1 MLDRILN
8 INPQEKYKSGIK
20 VPSVNPYVV
29 NRYDEEKQN
38 RKDSALF
45 SPLAKL
51 LSKINW
57 KILNIEY
64 PTNDEILFHFLV
76 DDLEFITL
84 IDLNEIYSEPYQ
96 QFTIFRNSHTFGKTT
111 QYELKLKVEKEDIS
125 ILSKA
130 DPIIIEEISAIF
142 DRVKQINNFGSKITD
157 PVILREF
164 ISGFQNKVKDEL
176 NYILKVIFT
185 FISTRNK
192 NRIKTQINLKSQKNI
207 PIIMQKV
214 VINNAEKLGT

>member
-8 INPQEKYKSGIK
+8 INPQDKYKSGIK
-20 VPSVNPYVV
+20 VPSVNTYAV

-45 SPLAKL
+45 SPQAKL

-64 PTNDEILFHFLV
+64 PSKDEILFHFLV

-84 IDLNEIYSEPYQ
+84 IDFNEIYSEPYQ
-96 QFTIFRNSHTFGKTT
+96 QFTIYRINESFGKST
-111 QYELKLKVEKEDIS
+111 QYELKLKVEKEDIG
-125 ILSKA
+125 IINKA
-130 DPIIIEEISAIF
+130 DPIYIEGISTFFDRIKQGNYSDGEISGLTTL
-142 DRVKQINNFGSKITD
+142 K
-157 PVILREF
+157 EF
-164 ISGFQNKVKDEL
+164 TSGLQNKIYEEL

-185 FISTRNK
+185 FISTRNV
-192 NRIKTQINLKSQKNI
+192 NRIKTKINLKSQKNI
-207 PIIMQKV
+207 PIIIQKV
-214 VINNAEKLGT
+214 VINNTAKIGT

>member
-8 INPQEKYKSGIK
+8 INPQDKYKSGIK
-20 VPSVNPYVV
+20 VPNVNSYIV
-29 NRYDEEKQN
+29 NRYDKEKQN
-38 RKDSALF
+38 SKDSALF

-51 LSKINW
+51 LSNINW

-76 DDLEFITL
+76 NDLEFIIL
-84 IDLNEIYSEPYQ
+84 IDLNEIHKEPYQ
-96 QFTIFRNSHTFGKTT
+96 QFTIYHNSESFGKSV
-111 QYELKLKVEKEDIS
+111 QYEVKLKVEKRDIGV
-125 ILSKA
+125 LKKA
-130 DPIIIEEISAIF
+130 DPIITEGISTIF
-142 DRVKQINNFGSKITD
+142 DRIKELNYSNSKIVD
-157 PVILREF
+157 SPILREF
-164 ISGFQNKVKDEL
+164 INGIQSEVYDEL

-207 PIIMQKV
+207 PIMMQEV
-214 VINNAEKLGT
+214 VINNTEKLGT

>member
-8 INPQEKYKSGIK
+8 INPQDKYKSGIK
-20 VPSVNPYVV
+20 VPSVNSYIV
-29 NRYDEEKQN
+29 NRYDKEKQN
-38 RKDSALF
+38 SKDSALF

-76 DDLEFITL
+76 NDFEFITL
-84 IDLNEIYSEPYQ
+84 IDYNEIYTEPFQ
-96 QFTIFRNSHTFGKTT
+96 QFTIYRNGESFGKGI
-111 QYELKLKVEKEDIS
+111 QYEVKLKVEKDDIS
-125 ILSKA
+125 ILNKA
-130 DPIIIEEISAIF
+130 DPINTDGISTIF
-142 DRVKQINNFGSKITD
+142 DRIKELNYANSNITD
-157 PVILREF
+157 LAILREF
-164 ISGFQNKVKDEL
+164 ISGVQKEVNQEL

-185 FISTRNK
+185 FISTRSK
-192 NRIKTQINLKSQKNI
+192 NRIKTQINLKSQKNN

-214 VINNAEKLGT
+214 VINNTEKLGT

>member
-8 INPQEKYKSGIK
+8 INPQDKYKSGIK
-20 VPSVNPYVV
+20 VPNVNSYIVS
-29 NRYDEEKQN
+29 RYDKEKQN
-38 RKDSALF
+38 SKDSALF

-51 LSKINW
+51 LSNINW

-76 DDLEFITL
+76 NDLEFIIL
-84 IDLNEIYSEPYQ
+84 IDLNEIHKDPYQ
-96 QFTIFRNSHTFGKTT
+96 QFTIYHNSESFGKSV
-111 QYELKLKVEKEDIS
+111 QYEVKLKVEKRDIGV
-125 ILSKA
+125 LT
-130 DPIIIEEISAIF
+130 IF
-142 DRVKQINNFGSKITD
+142 DRIKELNYSNSKIVD
-157 PVILREF
+157 SPILREF
-164 ISGFQNKVKDEL
+164 INGIQSEVYDEL

-207 PIIMQKV
+207 PIMMQEV
-214 VINNAEKLGT
+214 VINNTEKLGT